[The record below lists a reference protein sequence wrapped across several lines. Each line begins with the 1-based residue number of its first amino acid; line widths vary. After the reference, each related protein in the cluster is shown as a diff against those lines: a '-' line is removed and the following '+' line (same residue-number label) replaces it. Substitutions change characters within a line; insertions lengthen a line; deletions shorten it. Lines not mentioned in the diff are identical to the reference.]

1 MNYHAMWYLFYFTG
15 FRKII
20 FQGIC
25 IFTQKLAMRKNS
37 ILLFAFLAISV
48 LANGQELEIV
58 DGDYT
63 YTKVIESNKT
73 KSEIYSTLKK
83 WLNNVAVK
91 SKFVIDQDDPD
102 TGILS
107 FNEALPTMEYDFLT
121 TARTSYKVN
130 IEIKDK
136 KVRYIVNNIVLNKE
150 FKQISIPEIK
160 QPYNSLLKD
169 IEAENEKYT
178 LNKNLMDQ
186 ESKPRLKKKLETEF
200 LNARN
205 NLRSLNEINEMIKI
219 QIISN
224 ENVIKEKIN
233 QSDDW

>member
-1 MNYHAMWYLFYFTG
+1 
-15 FRKII
+15 
-20 FQGIC
+20 
-25 IFTQKLAMRKNS
+25 MRKNS